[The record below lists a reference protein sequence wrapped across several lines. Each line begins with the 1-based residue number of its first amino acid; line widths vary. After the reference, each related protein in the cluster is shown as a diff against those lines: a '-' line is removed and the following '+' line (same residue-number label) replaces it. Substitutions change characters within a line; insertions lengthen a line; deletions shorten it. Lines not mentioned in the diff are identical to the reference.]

1 MLKESYDNQILRKNQ
16 IKIEEKLKLREENDI
31 LSDLYKYQSDHDQR
45 QRKQK
50 EEYGQFL
57 ISEINRK
64 KEHQTQLKR

>member
-45 QRKQK
+45 QRK
-50 EEYGQFL
+50 
-57 ISEINRK
+57 
-64 KEHQTQLKR
+64 